1 MASEI
6 VGDGRSFTL
15 ESYVRGHH
23 IYHTR
28 WTPII
33 GEVLPVKREL
43 TNNYDRFAVA
53 VLKDGEVVGH
63 VPRMLSIKDYCLLF
77 EV

>member
-6 VGDGRSFTL
+6 VGLGGGDSFTL
-15 ESYVRGHH
+15 ESYIHGHH
-23 IYHTR
+23 VYHTI

-43 TNNYDRFAVA
+43 TNDYDRFAVA
-53 VLKDGEVVGH
+53 VLSERWRGRGACTKNVE
-63 VPRMLSIKDYCLLF
+63 
-77 EV
+77 